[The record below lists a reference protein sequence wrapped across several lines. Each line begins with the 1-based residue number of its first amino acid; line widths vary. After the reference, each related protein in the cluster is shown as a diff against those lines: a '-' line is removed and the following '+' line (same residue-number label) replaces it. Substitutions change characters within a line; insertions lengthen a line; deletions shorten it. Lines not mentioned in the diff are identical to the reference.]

1 MWLVSIIVLIL
12 MLGILVLLHE
22 FGHFI
27 VARLCGV
34 HVYEFSVGMGPLLC
48 KHISKKSGIQYS
60 LRALPIGGYVQ
71 LAGEVMED
79 DDKIPKAKRGV
90 PFGMHRFEDEGDGYH
105 YVEETYN
112 YNNYNDFN
120 NFS

>member
-34 HVYEFSVGMGPLLC
+34 HVYEFSVGICRVRFILL
-48 KHISKKSGIQYS
+48 S
-60 LRALPIGGYVQ
+60 
-71 LAGEVMED
+71 
-79 DDKIPKAKRGV
+79 
-90 PFGMHRFEDEGDGYH
+90 
-105 YVEETYN
+105 
-112 YNNYNDFN
+112 
-120 NFS
+120 